1 MKKTFTKIIKPI
13 SKTLPLLA
21 HVHYTND
28 RIELTDSHV
37 AIIEE
42 LKTPLENSF
51 DILINLD
58 GVPSAAHYPEL
69 KRIVPTDNAN
79 RFVIDIP
86 MLEAVAKI
94 NKKEQFLKLGSD
106 GTVGGQKVGEF
117 ERLEG
122 FEYIAFDPKYI
133 LWLLEYAKESG
144 QKEHITI
151 ELDNSVVKPAVVH
164 FEQPETMNTFII
176 TPVRLRGDQI

>member
-1 MKKTFTKIIKPI
+1 MKKTYTKIIKSV
-13 SKTLPLLA
+13 SKVRPLLG

-42 LKTPLENSF
+42 LKTPLEDNF

-58 GVPSAAHYPEL
+58 GVPSVANYPDL
-69 KRIVPTDNAN
+69 TRLVPIDNHN

-94 NKKEQFLKLGSD
+94 NKKEQFIRLEKD
-106 GTVGGQKVGEF
+106 GTIGGQKVGEF
-117 ERLEG
+117 EQLDG
-122 FEYIAFDPKYI
+122 FEYITFNPKYI

-151 ELDNSVVKPAVVH
+151 ELDDSAVRPAVVH
-164 FEQPETMNTFII
+164 FEQPETLNTFII
-176 TPVRLRGDQI
+176 TPIRIKN

>member
-1 MKKTFTKIIKPI
+1 MKKTFTKIVKSI
-13 SKTLPLLA
+13 SKVRPILG
-21 HVHYTND
+21 HIHYTND

-51 DILINLD
+51 DILINLE
-58 GVPSAAHYPEL
+58 GIPSVENYPEL
-69 KRIVPTDNAN
+69 KRLVPTDNQN

-94 NKKEQFLKLGSD
+94 NKKEQFLKLESD
-106 GTVGGQKVGEF
+106 GTIGGQKVGEF
-117 ERLEG
+117 EQLEK
-122 FEYIAFDPKYI
+122 FEYIAFNPKYV

-144 QKEHITI
+144 KKEHITI
-151 ELDNSVVKPAVVH
+151 ELDDSSVMAAVVH
-164 FEQPETMNTFII
+164 FEQSETLNTFVI
-176 TPVRLRGDQI
+176 TPIRLRQN

>member
-1 MKKTFTKIIKPI
+1 MKKTFTKVVKGI
-13 SKTLPLLA
+13 SKTRPILG
-21 HVHYTND
+21 HVHYTNE

-58 GVPSAAHYPEL
+58 GVPSVAHYPEL
-69 KRIVPTDNAN
+69 KRLVPTDNQN
-79 RFVIDIP
+79 RFVINIP
-86 MLEAVAKI
+86 MLEAITKI
-94 NKKEQFLKLGSD
+94 NKKEQFIKLESD
-106 GTVGGQKVGEF
+106 GTIGGQKVGEF
-117 ERLEG
+117 EQLEK
-122 FEYIAFDPKYI
+122 FEYIAFNPKYV

-151 ELDNSVVKPAVVH
+151 ELNDSSVMAAVVR
-164 FEQPETMNTFII
+164 FEQPETLNTFII
-176 TPVRLRGDQI
+176 TPIRIRE